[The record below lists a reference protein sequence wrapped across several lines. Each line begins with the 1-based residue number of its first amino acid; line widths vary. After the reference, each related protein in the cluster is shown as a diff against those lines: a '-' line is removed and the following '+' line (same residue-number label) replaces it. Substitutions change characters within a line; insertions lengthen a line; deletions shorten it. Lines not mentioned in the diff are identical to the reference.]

1 MALDFPLLALHSS
14 FFASGSGAA
23 AAGLLDSGT
32 GAIAA
37 GHGLSAGAAAAG
49 AEAALALLAA
59 VEAAVHGPA
68 FAAARGRL
76 ELRVLA
82 DQERLRVEHDV
93 VAFLETLVHLDHF
106 LVAAP
111 QLDIAQHRLAV
122 RVEDKAL
129 ALQARGDV

>member
-1 MALDFPLLALHSS
+1 MLAIGVEVQSSKLKVQSSKFRMALDFPLLALHSS
-14 FFASGSGAA
+14 FFASASGVA

-37 GHGLSAGAAAAG
+37 GHGLSAGAGAAAG

-68 FAAARGRL
+68 VAAARGRL

-82 DQERLRVEHDV
+82 DQE
-93 VAFLETLVHLDHF
+93 
-106 LVAAP
+106 
-111 QLDIAQHRLAV
+111 
-122 RVEDKAL
+122 
-129 ALQARGDV
+129 